1 MKLMSLNF
9 YELHDRLKLYGNEY
23 KQVKKEVLKELSLS
37 LKEQSTDCEGLK
49 MKIEEKY
56 QNTIS
61 IVRETFHVYIERL
74 SSLVEV
80 KEMMNVEKIRND
92 NIASGAESLKKKYT
106 MILNEYN
113 YKPSQQPS
121 FELENKQNKSFEER
135 RQTRAITKEEMNWIG
150 GMENEE
156 RASRLSASKVINST
170 EDKNVNELD
179 VAKKN
184 IINEQN
190 LKIKENNN

>member
-1 MKLMSLNF
+1 MSLNF